1 MLHWVCALSV
11 LFLVVFDILLYKF
24 LQIFTL
30 IFTDMAEDMPHEKVC
45 SWDSACV
52 IILIIHLQTTPEHCD
67 MHCDQDCYDDD
78 PVINIHFSSEAEIDN
93 CLSLATISTV
103 GPNNDVPRLARGIVS
118 TTI

>member
-1 MLHWVCALSV
+1 M
-11 LFLVVFDILLYKF
+11 FDILLYKF
-24 LQIFTL
+24 LRIFTL
-30 IFTDMAEDMPHEKVC
+30 IFTDMAKDMPHEKVC